1 MTGNTVYARNGRH
14 LPNSLFPSSPESA
27 CRFGKKDGFSHP
39 GSFRLRFC
47 RLNAAPENPSFAGK
61 RERAGRVGTGACLP
75 DREFPHKPE
84 AAFSG
89 KLMYHR

>member
-1 MTGNTVYARNGRH
+1 MAGNTVYARTAAIFQTAFSPPARKAPAASGKRTG
-14 LPNSLFPSSPESA
+14 FPV
-27 CRFGKKDGFSHP
+27 R
-39 GSFRLRFC
+39 SFRLRFC

-61 RERAGRVGTGACLP
+61 RERAGRVGTGARLP
-75 DREFPHKPE
+75 GGEFRHKPE

>member
-1 MTGNTVYARNGRH
+1 MPETAAIFQTAFFPPARKAPAALEKRTGFHIR
-14 LPNSLFPSSPESA
+14 
-27 CRFGKKDGFSHP
+27 
-39 GSFRLRFC
+39 SFRLRFC